1 MNLNDDLKKVNK
13 WAFQWKMSF
22 NPDLNKQAQEVIF
35 SRKLNKPDHPSLN
48 FNNMV
53 VIQSTTHKHL
63 GMILDTKLDFQEHL
77 KDKLSKKSKTIGLLK
92 KLQKI
97 LTRPP
102 LLTIYKSFIRP
113 HLDYGDI
120 IYDKAYNSSFHQNLE
135 KIQYNS
141 ALAIT
146 GAIRGTSKE
155 KLYQELGL
163 ESLEKRRW
171 YRKLCYFY
179 KIFNKQSPTYLL
191 NVIPVSSRSYFTR
204 YAENVPSFKVRHDF
218 FKNSFFPSTAIE
230 WNKIDKNI
238 RKSES
243 LNIFKK
249 SILKFIRPSQNR
261 VYNCHNPKG
270 IKLLT
275 GLRVGLSHLREHKFK
290 HSFQDILN
298 PICTCG
304 KDIETT
310 SHYLLHCPDYLEER
324 KTLLNTISCSV
335 PNIFDFNNDQ
345 LTEILLYGKDDLDNI
360 NNTSILDAT
369 INYLLE
375 TKRFNAQLFLCSF
388 DSWL

>member
-1 MNLNDDLKKVNK
+1 M
-13 WAFQWKMSF
+13 
-22 NPDLNKQAQEVIF
+22 
-35 SRKLNKPDHPSLN
+35 
-48 FNNMV
+48 
-53 VIQSTTHKHL
+53 
-63 GMILDTKLDFQEHL
+63 
-77 KDKLSKKSKTIGLLK
+77 
-92 KLQKI
+92 
-97 LTRPP
+97 
-102 LLTIYKSFIRP
+102 YKSFIRP

-120 IYDKAYNSSFHQNLE
+120 IYDKTYNSSFHQNLE

-163 ESLEKRRW
+163 ESLEKRQW

-191 NVIPVSSRSYFTR
+191 NVLPVSSRSYFTR

-218 FKNSFFPSTAIE
+218 FKNSFFSSTAIE

-249 SILKFIRPSQNR
+249 SILELIRPSQNR
-261 VYNCHNPKG
+261 VYTCHNPKG

-275 GLRVGLSHLREHKFK
+275 RLRVGLSHLREHKFK
-290 HSFQDILN
+290 HSFQDTLN

-304 KDIETT
+304 EDIETT
-310 SHYLLHCPDYLEER
+310 SHYLLQCPDYLEER
-324 KTLLNTISCSV
+324 KTLLNTISCIV

-345 LTEILLYGKDDLDNI
+345 LTEILLFGKDDLDNI

-369 INYLLE
+369 INYLIE
-375 TKRFNAQLFLCSF
+375 TKRFNAQLF
-388 DSWL
+388 

>member
-1 MNLNDDLKKVNK
+1 
-13 WAFQWKMSF
+13 
-22 NPDLNKQAQEVIF
+22 
-35 SRKLNKPDHPSLN
+35 
-48 FNNMV
+48 
-53 VIQSTTHKHL
+53 
-63 GMILDTKLDFQEHL
+63 MILDTKLDFQEHL
-77 KDKLSKKSKTIGLLK
+77 KDKLSKISKTIGLLR

-141 ALAIT
+141 AIAIT

-204 YAENVPSFKVRHDF
+204 YAENVPSFKVRHGF

-249 SILKFIRPSQNR
+249 GILKFIRPSKNR
-261 VYNCHNPKG
+261 VYKCHNPKG

-275 GLRVGLSHLREHKFK
+275 RLRVGLSHLREHKFK
-290 HSFQDILN
+290 HSFQDTFN

-304 KDIETT
+304 EDIETT
-310 SHYLLHCPDYLEER
+310 SHYLLHCTDYLEER
-324 KTLLNTISCSV
+324 KTLLNTISCIV
-335 PNIFDFNNDQ
+335 HNIFDFNNDQ
-345 LTEILLYGKDDLDNI
+345 LTEILLYGKDNLDNN
-360 NNTSILDAT
+360 NNTNILDAT
-369 INYLLE
+369 INYLIE
-375 TKRFNAQLFLCSF
+375 TKRFNAQLF
-388 DSWL
+388 